1 MSRQPF
7 NDLAAF
13 EAVARLRS
21 FTAAAAELGVPPSA
35 LSHKMR
41 NLEERLGVRLLSR
54 TTRSVA
60 PTDAGE
66 ALLARVRPALKQI
79 EEGVDDLSDW
89 RDSPAGTVR
98 LTTFSWIASSLLSR
112 RLPTFLAAY
121 PDITVE
127 VTTDDG
133 LTDIVAAGFDA
144 GIRLSESLEK
154 DMIAIRID
162 PPLRTLVVA
171 TPDYWDRHGRPAHPR
186 DLQRHRCAGYRLP
199 SSGRLMPWE
208 FEKSGKA
215 LEVTISGPLVSNAW
229 DLALETTRAGLA
241 VGWHMEEDVA
251 RDIAAGRLETVLED
265 WCQPYPGAH
274 LYHPSRRQMPP
285 ALRTLIDFLKV

>member
-21 FTAAAAELGVPPSA
+21 FTAAAAELGVSPSA

-41 NLEERLGVRLLSR
+41 NLEERLGVRLLAR

-79 EEGVDDLSDW
+79 EEGVDTLSDW

-112 RLPTFLAAY
+112 RLPAFLAAY
-121 PDITVE
+121 PAITVE
-127 VTTDDG
+127 VATDDG

-144 GIRLSESLEK
+144 GIRLSESVEK
-154 DMIAIRID
+154 DMIAIRIG

-171 TPDYWDRHGRPAHPR
+171 TPDYWTG
-186 DLQRHRCAGYRLP
+186 
-199 SSGRLMPWE
+199 M
-208 FEKSGKA
+208 
-215 LEVTISGPLVSNAW
+215 
-229 DLALETTRAGLA
+229 
-241 VGWHMEEDVA
+241 VA
-251 RDIAAGRLETVLED
+251 RPIRAICSAIAAPDTAYPAAED
-265 WCQPYPGAH
+265 
-274 LYHPSRRQMPP
+274 
-285 ALRTLIDFLKV
+285 

>member
-21 FTAAAAELGVPPSA
+21 FTAAAAELGVSPSA

-41 NLEERLGVRLLSR
+41 NLEERLGVRLLAR

-79 EEGVDDLSDW
+79 EEGVDTLSDW

-112 RLPTFLAAY
+112 RLPAFLAAY

-127 VTTDDG
+127 VATDDG
-133 LTDIVAAGFDA
+133 LTDIVAAGFDP
-144 GIRLSESLEK
+144 GIRLSESVEK
-154 DMIAIRID
+154 DMIAIRIG

-186 DLQRHRCAGYRLP
+186 DLQRHRCTGYRLP

-208 FEKSGKA
+208 FEKGGEA

-241 VGWHMEEDVA
+241 VGWHMEEDVVQ
-251 RDIAAGRLETVLED
+251 DIAAGRLETVLED